1 MSSLVLALVEP
12 YMVPGLE
19 ELLDRVGTWLG
30 SRTGEL
36 EEQGG
41 KTLLGL
47 LLLRQ
52 EARKQEI
59 SQELTG
65 STTVS
70 LKTPAVKISF

>member
-1 MSSLVLALVEP
+1 
-12 YMVPGLE
+12 MVPGLE
-19 ELLDRVGTWLG
+19 EVLDRVGTWLG

-36 EEQGG
+36 EELGG

-59 SQELTG
+59 SHQLSG
-65 STTVS
+65 VSTIS